1 LTRKG
6 FAGNR
11 LNLTILLHSSAL
23 AEEAEYQKNEEL
35 RKNNHHFFIAT

>member
-23 AEEAEYQKNEEL
+23 AGEAEYQKNEEPSDD
-35 RKNNHHFFIAT
+35 NHIFFIAT